1 MKGVQVPRLQLEVT
15 ERVLERVNALK
26 ERTGVGSQT
35 DVVRN
40 ALRLYDWFMEE
51 FGDERAISIHAG
63 SGKIEKMPLPLLL
76 HHNE

>member
-1 MKGVQVPRLQLEVT
+1 MRLQLEVS
-15 ERVLERVNALK
+15 ERVLERVNFLK

-40 ALRLYDWFMEE
+40 ALRLYDWFVEE
-51 FGDERAISIHAG
+51 FGEERTIEIHAQ
-63 SGKIEKMPLPLLL
+63 SGKVEKMPLMLLL